1 MFSPKTQPQKKIE
14 KVQFIIIVLGFLSK
28 FFKILSF
35 LWRFYTRK
43 SDKVTQ
49 KQPGSPN
56 QISRWGEFRSDEDE
70 ERALRLALQLNAAQ
84 AALQCHGGM
93 VRLKTPGT
101 GDAWWFQQ
109 YLVVDWQ
116 PLTNKINKH
125 GGFNGLSLTIWNG
138 HINIMNMNLGLVVL
152 NMCYASI
159 CLGGWNHQL
168 ETYLF
173 IYTYIYH
180 L

>member
-93 VRLKTPGT
+93 VRLKTPGKT
-101 GDAWWFQQ
+101 WDFRWR
-109 YLVVDWQ
+109 LVVPTIFGGWLAAFNQ
-116 PLTNKINKH
+116 QNQQTWGFQWIELNHLKWTYKYHEYEPWV
-125 GGFNGLSLTIWNG
+125 GGFKY
-138 HINIMNMNLGLVVL
+138 VL
-152 NMCYASI
+152 C
-159 CLGGWNHQL
+159 
-168 ETYLF
+168 
-173 IYTYIYH
+173 
-180 L
+180 